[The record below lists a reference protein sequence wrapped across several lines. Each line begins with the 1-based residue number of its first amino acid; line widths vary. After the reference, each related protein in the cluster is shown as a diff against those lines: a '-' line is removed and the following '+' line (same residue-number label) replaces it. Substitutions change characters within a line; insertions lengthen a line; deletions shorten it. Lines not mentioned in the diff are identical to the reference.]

1 LYEVIGE
8 PPSFFGGDQF
18 KVTSSPKTLL
28 NLIGPVGFA
37 GTATTRNQHA
47 EFDGHIF
54 TFINLSKITYKVI
67 WANSSV
73 STTPVLLP
81 IFPNIMV
88 SCRKSSPLVKII
100 IKLLSQSQS
109 PKISLPLFT
118 SLQTV
123 YFLSSG
129 TTSMYK
135 IVYRFSFWKKPRM

>member
-1 LYEVIGE
+1 MASEASSGVHVLPSSEISSLYEVIGE

-67 WANSSV
+67 
-73 STTPVLLP
+73 
-81 IFPNIMV
+81 
-88 SCRKSSPLVKII
+88 
-100 IKLLSQSQS
+100 
-109 PKISLPLFT
+109 
-118 SLQTV
+118 
-123 YFLSSG
+123 
-129 TTSMYK
+129 
-135 IVYRFSFWKKPRM
+135 